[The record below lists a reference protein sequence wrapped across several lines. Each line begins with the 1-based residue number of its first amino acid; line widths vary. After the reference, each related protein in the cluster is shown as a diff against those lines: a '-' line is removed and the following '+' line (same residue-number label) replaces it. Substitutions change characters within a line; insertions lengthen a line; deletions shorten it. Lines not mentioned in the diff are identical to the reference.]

1 MPHNPNPESRIPNP
15 ALSSVDFEV
24 LSTLLAWQAQGHAAA
39 LATVVHTYGSSPRPV
54 GSLAAIRA
62 DGAVIGSVS
71 GGCVEQDLIE
81 RVRVSIPKLPQR
93 LSYGG
98 MPADNQRWG
107 LPCGGHLGLVLECAP
122 SADLLQHL
130 LAALNAQ
137 QAIAR
142 RLDLTSGASTLFT
155 PSATTH
161 TACDDQ
167 ALTTCHG
174 PQLRLL
180 IIGAVQTAR
189 VLAAMALALDYRV
202 YLCDPREEYRC
213 TWDLPGSTLLDGM
226 PDDAVL
232 ALQADARTAII
243 ALTHDPKLDDMAL
256 LEALRSP
263 AFYVGALGSRRNHQK
278 RCERLALLDLAPHEI
293 ARLRGPVGLPIGSH
307 TPPEIAVAILADLIA
322 VRNGI
327 ELVVKHA
334 VVPTPSFIPA

>member
-1 MPHNPNPESRIPNP
+1 MQTPT
-15 ALSSVDFEV
+15 LSSTDREV
-24 LSTLLAWQAQGHAAA
+24 LSTLLAWQAAGHAAA

-81 RVRVSIPKLPQR
+81 RVRAAIPTLPQR

-98 MPADNQRWG
+98 IPEDNQRWG
-107 LPCGGHLGLVLECAP
+107 LPCGGHLALVLEFAP
-122 SADLLQHL
+122 QADLLQQIL
-130 LAALNAQ
+130 TAFNTQ

-142 RLDLTSGASTLFT
+142 RLDLASGASTLFT

-161 TACDDQ
+161 TDCDAQ
-167 ALTTCHG
+167 YLVTCHG

-180 IIGAVQTAR
+180 LIGAVQTAR
-189 VLAAMALALDYRV
+189 FLAEMAQALDYSV
-202 YLCDPREEYRC
+202 LLCDPRPEYRS
-213 TWDLPGSTLLDGM
+213 TWNVPGAPLLTGM
-226 PDDAVL
+226 PDDVVNAI
-232 ALQADARTAII
+232 QPDARTAIV

-256 LEALRSP
+256 LAALCSP
-263 AFYVGALGSRRNHQK
+263 AFYVGALGSRRNNTQ
-278 RCERLALLDLAPHEI
+278 RRERLATLDLTPQEI
-293 ARLRGPVGLPIGSH
+293 ARLRGPVGLAIGAH

-327 ELVVKHA
+327 ALVALHE
-334 VVPTPSFIPA
+334 PSITRA

>member
-1 MPHNPNPESRIPNP
+1 MPFSPNPESRIPNP
-15 ALSSVDFEV
+15 GISSVDFEV
-24 LSTLLAWQAQGHAAA
+24 LSTLLEWQAAGHAAA

-81 RVRVSIPKLPQR
+81 RVRGCIPKLPQR
-93 LSYGG
+93 LNYGG

-107 LPCGGHLGLVLECAP
+107 LPCGGHLALVLECAP
-122 SADLLQHL
+122 RADLLQHL

-137 QAIAR
+137 QAVAR
-142 RLDLTSGASTLFT
+142 RLDLANGASTLFT

-161 TACDDQ
+161 TTCDDQ
-167 ALTTCHG
+167 VLTTCHG

-202 YLCDPREEYRC
+202 YICDPREEYRS

-232 ALQADARTAII
+232 ALQADARSAII

-278 RCERLALLDLAPHEI
+278 RCERLAMLDLAPHEI

-322 VRNGI
+322 MRNGI
-327 ELVVKHA
+327 ELVVKQVA
-334 VVPTPSFIPA
+334 VPTPSFIPA

>member
-1 MPHNPNPESRIPNP
+1 MQAP
-15 ALSSVDFEV
+15 ALSSIDFEV
-24 LSTLLAWQAQGHAAA
+24 LSTLLEWQAAGHAAA

-54 GSLAAIRA
+54 GSLAAIRD

-81 RVRVSIPKLPQR
+81 RVRVAIPTLPQR
-93 LSYGG
+93 LGYGG
-98 MPADNQRWG
+98 TPEDNQRWG
-107 LPCGGHLGLVLECAP
+107 LPCGGQMELVLEHTP
-122 SADLLQHL
+122 SADLIKQI
-130 LAALNAQ
+130 LAALSAQ

-142 RLDLTSGASTLFT
+142 HLDLSSGISTLFT
-155 PSATTH
+155 PSATSH
-161 TACDDQ
+161 TTCDDQ

-202 YLCDPREEYRC
+202 YLCDPREEYRS

-322 VRNGI
+322 VRHGI